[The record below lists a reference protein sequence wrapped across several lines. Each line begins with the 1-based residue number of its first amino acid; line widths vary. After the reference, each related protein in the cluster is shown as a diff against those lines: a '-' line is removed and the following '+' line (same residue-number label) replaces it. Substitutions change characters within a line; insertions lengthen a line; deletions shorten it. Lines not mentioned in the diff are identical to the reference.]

1 MFPAEDTGI
10 PAHIEGM
17 SNHSDQ
23 PLQML
28 HVTADGIATAVTLP
42 ARGAEELHALVGGR
56 IEGVTVCG
64 ELSFY
69 GSRTAVLDREPN
81 PFVFDIV
88 SQFGEPNRMVFGDVV
103 FFVGTDHLGNERVL
117 SDALIAVLI
126 ELVQGVAGRP
136 ESMAEII
143 ELSNDLRELALV

>member
-1 MFPAEDTGI
+1 MEDSGI
-10 PAHIEGM
+10 PTHIAGM
-17 SNHSDQ
+17 SNHTEQ

-28 HVTADGIATAVTLP
+28 HVTADGIATAMTVP
-42 ARGAEELHALVGGR
+42 AQGAENLRGLVGGL
-56 IEGVTVCG
+56 IEGITVCG

-69 GSRTAVLDREPN
+69 GCRTAPLDREPN

-103 FFVGTDHLGNERVL
+103 FFAGTDSRGNERSL
-117 SDALIAVLI
+117 SDALVAVLI
-126 ELVQGVAGRP
+126 ELVQGATGRP

-143 ELSNDLRELALV
+143 ELSNDLRELALAV